1 DHDLKATK
9 PGTIRSNRVRVCVT
23 NGADGACN
31 SPIVVNNPVTPCVC
45 SAPGPKPAADT
56 AAPTATLVGIKDKQT
71 FTTGPRELKG
81 SFADLSGI
89 KSVKLRLAKRAGG
102 KCSYFSGKLETFRH
116 TKCGTEKYFAIGDRA
131 DWTYL
136 LPAKLGKGRYV
147 LDAIA
152 IDGAGNRTPLARGTT
167 RVVFTVR

>member
-1 DHDLKATK
+1 VAKLTGFTDHQ
-9 PGTIRSNRVRVCVT
+9 V
-23 NGADGACN
+23 
-31 SPIVVNNPVTPCVC
+31 
-45 SAPGPKPAADT
+45 
-56 AAPTATLVGIKDKQT
+56 

-81 SFADLSGI
+81 SFADASGV
-89 KSVKLRLAKRAGG
+89 KSVKLRLARRVGG
-102 KCSYFSGKLETFRH
+102 KCAYFSGKLEKFRH
-116 TKCGTEKYFAIGDRA
+116 TGCGKEKYFSIGDRA

-147 LDAIA
+147 LDAVA